1 MTSASGVSFCST
13 ILSSMSM
20 SLSLLAFDGR
30 SLEMAV
36 IFTWFLT
43 WSIIVTVDSL
53 VISSFGVAVSVPLI
67 LTVLG
72 SVLPGFGVLILCSGT
87 FVGGGRNSVLPGF
100 GVLILCSGTF
110 VGGSRNP
117 VDCYLRSGTKWLVD
131 HEGPLQGPSLLHSIV
146 IFSLQLV
153 SSV

>member
-1 MTSASGVSFCST
+1 MTSASGVSFYST

-20 SLSLLAFDGR
+20 SIVLAFDGR

-36 IFTWFLT
+36 IFTWFPT

-53 VISSFGVAVSVPLI
+53 VISSFGVAVSVCITVGIFGMFILSGPLI
-67 LTVLG
+67 LTVRG
-72 SVLPGFGVLILCSGT
+72 FVLPGFGVLILCSGT
-87 FVGGGRNSVLPGF
+87 FVGGGRNSV
-100 GVLILCSGTF
+100 
-110 VGGSRNP
+110 
-117 VDCYLRSGTKWLVD
+117 DCCLRSGTKWLVD
-131 HEGPLQGPSLLHSIV
+131 HERPLQGPSLLHSIV